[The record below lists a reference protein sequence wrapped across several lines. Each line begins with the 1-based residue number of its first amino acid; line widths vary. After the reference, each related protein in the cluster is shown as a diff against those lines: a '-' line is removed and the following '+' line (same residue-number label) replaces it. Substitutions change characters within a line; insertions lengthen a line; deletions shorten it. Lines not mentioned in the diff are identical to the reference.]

1 MFCKTINFPSKIF
14 NQLTEM
20 IIKTAEISRVKD
32 DYIKE
37 LISQGRSESEYL
49 WSGRS

>member
-1 MFCKTINFPSKIF
+1 MFY
-14 NQLTEM
+14 QLTKM
-20 IIKTAEISRVKD
+20 MHITADKSRDKD

-37 LISQGRSESEYL
+37 SISQGRSESEYL